1 LPPERKERES
11 KLGGNRLK
19 LVAPFIDLG
28 QLPNEKS
35 DAVFYAA

>member
-1 LPPERKERES
+1 LSPESKKRES
-11 KLGGNRLK
+11 KLGGNRLE
-19 LVAPFIDLG
+19 LVAAFINLG